1 MFAEQ
6 REKGKQSLGHLHQP
20 AWLGCELGGQPEKLN
35 WGPECEAAP
44 HRHTPPPPPH
54 PPGGEGPGHVENLSP
69 TDRKEER
76 PVYLCLPDFTSAD
89 VFTPIPSP
97 LLEASMV

>member
-6 REKGKQSLGHLHQP
+6 REKGRHLHQP

-44 HRHTPPPPPH
+44 CRHPAAPPP
-54 PPGGEGPGHVENLSP
+54 GEGPGHVENLSP
-69 TDRKEER
+69 ADRKEEC
-76 PVYLCLPDFTSAD
+76 PVYFCLPDFTSAD
-89 VFTPIPSP
+89 VFTPTPPP